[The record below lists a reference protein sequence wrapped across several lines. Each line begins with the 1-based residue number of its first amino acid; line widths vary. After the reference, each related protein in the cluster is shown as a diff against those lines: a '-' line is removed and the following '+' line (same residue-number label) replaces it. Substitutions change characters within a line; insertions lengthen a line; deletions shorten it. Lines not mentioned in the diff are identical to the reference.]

1 MSTQVNIHT
10 AKTTLSDLIL
20 RAEAGEEVV
29 IARRGEPVVRLT
41 PIKRVGLR
49 AFGAY
54 PGLSACADQALGPLD
69 DDDLAVWEG

>member
-1 MSTQVNIHT
+1 MPTQVNIHT

-29 IARRGEPVVRLT
+29 IARHGKPVVRLT
-41 PIKRVGLR
+41 PIKHSGSR

-54 PGLSACADQALGPLD
+54 PALAACGDEALSPLD
-69 DDDLAVWEG
+69 DDELAAWEG